1 MQNLSIYINA
11 TDLLAT
17 FCFNLHLASSLS
29 HYHKIIYYSFFLNT
43 VAAAEKSHKM
53 MVTSSLVV
61 QGAVLTVISS
71 VCALKPIDIMDT
83 NSNLTHC
90 VELIACASGESVIVM
105 RGFGLKVKI
114 QVL

>member
-1 MQNLSIYINA
+1 MQNQSIYINA

-53 MVTSSLVV
+53 MVTSSSVV
-61 QGAVLTVISS
+61 QGAVLTVISQR
-71 VCALKPIDIMDT
+71 VCFE
-83 NSNLTHC
+83 THWYH
-90 VELIACASGESVIVM
+90 GH
-105 RGFGLKVKI
+105 
-114 QVL
+114 